1 MNKEEEE
8 ADLDQLVGNREDMK
22 VGEKREKGG
31 GGIEINRKRKTHLF
45 LLFLMLFLLIFWL

>member
-1 MNKEEEE
+1 LNIEEEE

-45 LLFLMLFLLIFWL
+45 LLFLMLFLMIFWL